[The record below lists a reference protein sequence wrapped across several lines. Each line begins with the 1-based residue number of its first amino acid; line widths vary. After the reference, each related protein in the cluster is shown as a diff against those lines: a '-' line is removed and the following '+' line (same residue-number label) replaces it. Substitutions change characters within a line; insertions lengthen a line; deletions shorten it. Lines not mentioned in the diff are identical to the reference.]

1 MKKRYTKKRKWMNR
15 LKRKL
20 RKIFRKRLTASFTI
34 EASVLVP
41 MSLLLVAAVMVVLF
55 FLHDRVLVSTVSTY
69 EVMEHADRYK
79 EEPGAVSEGI
89 SQMLE
94 KRLIAA
100 KGTDVTGEEIAGG
113 FQVTA
118 GAEVE
123 IPLAV
128 LKGMIGSESE
138 EIHTVINV
146 SNLNARETLV
156 KYKTICDGLSYLGSG
171 SEDE

>member
-1 MKKRYTKKRKWMNR
+1 MRKRRIKNRRWMKKWKRR
-15 LKRKL
+15 LR
-20 RKIFRKRLTASFTI
+20 RMYRKRLRASFTI
-34 EASVLVP
+34 EASVIVSLTLVLTA
-41 MSLLLVAAVMVVLF
+41 SVMVVLF
-55 FLHDRVLVSTVSTY
+55 FLHDRVLVNTVSTY

-100 KGTDVTGEEIAGG
+100 KGTAVTGEEITGG

-128 LKGMIGSESE
+128 LRTLIGSDSE
-138 EIHTVINV
+138 EIHTVINI

-156 KYKTICDGLSYLGSG
+156 KYKTICDGLSYLGNG
-171 SEDE
+171 PEDG

>member
-1 MKKRYTKKRKWMNR
+1 M
-15 LKRKL
+15 
-20 RKIFRKRLTASFTI
+20 IRKRLKASFTI
-34 EASVLVP
+34 EASVIVSLTLV
-41 MSLLLVAAVMVVLF
+41 LVAAVMIVLF

-100 KGTDVTGEEIAGG
+100 KGTDVTGEEITGG

-128 LKGMIGSESE
+128 LKGLIGSESE
-138 EIHTVINV
+138 QIRAVINV

-156 KYKTICDGLSYLGSG
+156 KYKTICDGLSYLGS
-171 SEDE
+171 SPEKDE